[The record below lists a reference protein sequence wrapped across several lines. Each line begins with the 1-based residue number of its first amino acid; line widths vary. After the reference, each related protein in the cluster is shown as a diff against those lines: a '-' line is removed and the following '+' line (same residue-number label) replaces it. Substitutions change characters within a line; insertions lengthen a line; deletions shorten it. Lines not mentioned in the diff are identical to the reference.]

1 MTMKQIE
8 QVLGRQLNSPQVYE
22 VRNVAPKKYMFCVS
36 FILPAANAPAVTT
49 SRNMEQSP
57 PNKRR
62 KLNNGEVESTNLS
75 DEKQDSKIDD
85 CKINKI

>member
-1 MTMKQIE
+1 M
-8 QVLGRQLNSPQVYE
+8 LGRQLNSPQVYE

-36 FILPAANAPAVTT
+36 FTLPAADATP
-49 SRNMEQSP
+49 SRDMEQSP

-75 DEKQDSKIDD
+75 DEKQDA
-85 CKINKI
+85 NKCS